1 MEQQKEQIGLKRKE
15 IKSRKRISRR
25 IKLMDTSLIL
35 YKTIKFINNLIFYNI
50 LLQSNAFSKTIIDL

>member
-35 YKTIKFINNLIFYNI
+35 YKTIKFINNLIYYI
-50 LLQSNAFSKTIIDL
+50 LLQSNVFSKTIIDL

>member
-1 MEQQKEQIGLKRKE
+1 MEQQKEQISLKRKE

-35 YKTIKFINNLIFYNI
+35 YKTIKFINNLIYYNI
-50 LLQSNAFSKTIIDL
+50 L